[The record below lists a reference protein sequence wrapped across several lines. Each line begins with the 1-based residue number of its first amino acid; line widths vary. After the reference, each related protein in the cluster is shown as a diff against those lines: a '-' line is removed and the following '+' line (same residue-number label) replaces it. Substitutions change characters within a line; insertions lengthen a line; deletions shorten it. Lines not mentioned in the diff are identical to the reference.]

1 MLRKHGVFF
10 LEGSETKKNW
20 VDYEMNVDFSMD
32 VEEFLDGA
40 PFSITRSRRQK
51 WSRKFDEMRMHGAMR
66 TKMRMRIKSLR
77 GHAEPRIG
85 AHTSRSRSQRDCSHD
100 FVVG

>member
-10 LEGSETKKNW
+10 LEGSESKKNW

-32 VEEFLDGA
+32 VEEFLGDA

-51 WSRKFDEMRMHGAMR
+51 WSRKFDEMRMHAWSDED
-66 TKMRMRIKSLR
+66 KDKN
-77 GHAEPRIG
+77 E
-85 AHTSRSRSQRDCSHD
+85 D
-100 FVVG
+100 

>member
-1 MLRKHGVFF
+1 MAFFF

-20 VDYEMNVDFSMD
+20 VEYEMNVDFSMD

-51 WSRKFDEMRMHGAMR
+51 WSRKFDEMRMHAWSDEDEDKMR
-66 TKMRMRIKSLR
+66 TRIKSLR

-85 AHTSRSRSQRDCSHD
+85 SPKSIPA
-100 FVVG
+100 